1 MQVIKM
7 RAIKPMQNG
16 ETELKKKIKLEN
28 CMYSMFQQEGR
39 VKGTHQGLAVAMLG

>member
-16 ETELKKKIKLEN
+16 ETELKKIKLWN